1 MSEQVSNSV
10 EQSEKGVSNVDAKQQ
25 DRSYNP
31 VNDAPARNTSQALN
45 EDSAKY
51 QKGPGPV

>member
-1 MSEQVSNSV
+1 MSEVDKSIDSAQN
-10 EQSEKGVSNVDAKQQ
+10 GVSNVDAKAQ

-31 VNDAPARNTSQALN
+31 VNDAPKASISQQLN
-45 EDSAKY
+45 QDSAKY